1 MRVVRRYVNDS
12 LDIFLR
18 RSPPQRL
25 FVSAAQR
32 SLVFSR
38 FRLLTVQN

>member
-12 LDIFLR
+12 LDIF
-18 RSPPQRL
+18 SSPEPPQRL